1 MDLVEKIKVLQNY
14 LYIGKFKKVI
24 EGCNVLKK
32 RIPENSFIFNLTGMA
47 YQGLGQHLSAI
58 TFFRESL
65 RADINNIAA
74 MNNLANS
81 LKALGKLYE
90 SKEIYEKILAINP
103 SYINGLNNF
112 ANLKILWNDYDGAIE
127 LFSKAII
134 IAKQKK
140 INHINILFSLAGALH
155 SINKIDD
162 SIKILNDIL
171 EIDNNHTQS
180 HKTLSSI
187 YKYSK
192 NNIKTIKHLEAMK
205 NVNKN
210 HNLSDAQ
217 KIDMFFA
224 IGKAYDDLKDT
235 DNAFNYF
242 EKGNSLKHKISISN
256 LFEEIKIMQNIKK
269 IFQDIDISVSHNNFS
284 KKKIIFICGMPRSGT
299 TLVEQIISSHKKV
312 YGAGELIYLTNII
325 KEEFFE
331 NGISKKNKIIDC
343 QSKAI
348 NIPNQKY
355 FNNLESHKFSES
367 VITDKAPQNFKWLG
381 FIKIFFP
388 NSKIIHCNRD
398 PGDNCLSIYK
408 NFFPASV
415 MNWCYSQNDIATY
428 YKNYKKLMNFWLTKL
443 PGSIYNINYEKL
455 VTDKNNEINKLLNF
469 CELETD
475 ENCFNH
481 NKNSKT
487 PIKTVSITQAR
498 EEIYSSSIN
507 SGKRY
512 KKFLSEM
519 FDNLA

>member
-24 EGCNVLKK
+24 EGCKVLQKK
-32 RIPENSFIFNLTGMA
+32 IPENSFILNLTGMA
-47 YQGLGQHLSAI
+47 YQGLGLHKSAI

-65 RADINNIAA
+65 RVDTNNIAA
-74 MNNLANS
+74 KNNLANS
-81 LKALGKLYE
+81 LKALGKLDE
-90 SKEIYEKILAINP
+90 SKEIYEKILEINP

-112 ANLKILWNDYDGAIE
+112 ANLKILWNDYDGAIK
-127 LFSKAII
+127 LFNKAIV
-134 IAKQKK
+134 IAQQKK

-155 SINKIDD
+155 SINKIDN

-171 EIDNNHTQS
+171 KIDNNHTQS

-192 NNIKTIKHLEAMK
+192 NNTKTIKHLEAMR
-205 NVNKN
+205 NVNAN

-217 KIDMFFA
+217 KIDIFFA
-224 IGKAYDDLKDT
+224 LGKAYDDLNDT
-235 DNAFNYF
+235 ENAFNYF
-242 EKGNSLKHKISISN
+242 EKGNNLKHKISISN
-256 LFEEIKIMQNIKK
+256 LPEEIKTIQNIKK
-269 IFQDIDISVSHNNFS
+269 VFQDIDISVSHNNFS

-325 KEEFFE
+325 NEEFFE
-331 NGISKKNKIIDC
+331 DEKIKKNKIIDS
-343 QSKAI
+343 QNNAI
-348 NIPNQKY
+348 SHLNKKY
-355 FNNLESHKFSES
+355 FDNLDLHKFSEN
-367 VITDKAPQNFKWLG
+367 VITDKAPQNFKWIG

-398 PGDNCLSIYK
+398 PKDNCLSIYK
-408 NFFPASV
+408 NFFPAKE
-415 MNWCYSQNDIATY
+415 MNWCYNQNDIATY
-428 YKNYKKLMNFWLTKL
+428 YKNYKNLMSFWQFKM
-443 PGSIYNINYEKL
+443 PEFIYNINYEKL
-455 VTDKNNEINKLLNF
+455 VSDKSNEINKLLNF

-481 NKNSKT
+481 HKNSKT
-487 PIKTVSITQAR
+487 PIKTVSISQAR
-498 EEIYSSSIN
+498 EEIYSSSID
-507 SGKRY
+507 SGEKY